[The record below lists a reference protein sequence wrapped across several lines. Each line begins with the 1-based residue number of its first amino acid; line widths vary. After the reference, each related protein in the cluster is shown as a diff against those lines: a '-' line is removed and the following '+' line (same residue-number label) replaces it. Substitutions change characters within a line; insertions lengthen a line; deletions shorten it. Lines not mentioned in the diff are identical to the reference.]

1 MQKTN
6 ITKRLGDLLIK
17 AGRITPEQLK
27 LGIGAHRQSGERFGE
42 TLVRLGLV
50 TEVDIAH
57 TLSDQLGIPYTDMET
72 AVVEPMA
79 VHIVP
84 ESLAT
89 RYSVM
94 PLGMDG
100 GRLAI
105 AMADP
110 LDVDAIKEVE
120 FASGHKVKPTAS
132 TPRDIA
138 RAIRRHYHL
147 SEPVGEIVD
156 EMLPGHVEVVYEN
169 IDDSEDLVQAARKS
183 SAAPIVRIVNRIIS
197 NAVNGGASDVHI
209 EPRARHVVVR
219 ERVDGIMRDACRLP
233 KWVQGAVTSR
243 LKVIGMLDIAEKR
256 VPQDGRVRVRVADRE
271 VDLRISVLP
280 VQYGESVVI
289 RVIDTQAGV
298 MNLTSLGTSDR
309 DYARIRD
316 LIERPQG
323 MVLVTGPTGSGKT
336 CTLYA
341 MIEHIKDDS
350 INIIS
355 LENPVEYEIE
365 GVKQVAV
372 NDKTGLTF
380 ARGLRSVLRQD
391 PDVIMVGEMRD
402 RETVEIALQ
411 ASLTGHLV
419 LSTLH
424 TNTTVGAVTRLR
436 NMGVPSY
443 LIASSL
449 NGVVAQRLARR
460 ICRDCKAPYVPD
472 PDELA
477 RLGLK
482 EALAPGLEFYRGSGC
497 SRCGDTGYRGRIGV
511 FEILTCGP
519 AMRQE
524 ITADA
529 HEESLARTAIGSGM
543 RYMSQDGLDK
553 ALKGET
559 TIEEIL
565 RVLNVER
572 ETGMLLC
579 GDCGGHLRPGFLACP
594 YCGASVVNGCP
605 CCGTPREP
613 EWKFCPYC
621 VGKTA

>member
-1 MQKTN
+1 
-6 ITKRLGDLLIK
+6 
-17 AGRITPEQLK
+17 
-27 LGIGAHRQSGERFGE
+27 
-42 TLVRLGLV
+42 
-50 TEVDIAH
+50 
-57 TLSDQLGIPYTDMET
+57 
-72 AVVEPMA
+72 
-79 VHIVP
+79 
-84 ESLAT
+84 
-89 RYSVM
+89 
-94 PLGMDG
+94 
-100 GRLAI
+100 
-105 AMADP
+105 
-110 LDVDAIKEVE
+110 
-120 FASGHKVKPTAS
+120 
-132 TPRDIA
+132 
-138 RAIRRHYHL
+138 
-147 SEPVGEIVD
+147 
-156 EMLPGHVEVVYEN
+156 
-169 IDDSEDLVQAARKS
+169 
-183 SAAPIVRIVNRIIS
+183 
-197 NAVNGGASDVHI
+197 
-209 EPRARHVVVR
+209 
-219 ERVDGIMRDACRLP
+219 
-233 KWVQGAVTSR
+233 
-243 LKVIGMLDIAEKR
+243 
-256 VPQDGRVRVRVADRE
+256 
-271 VDLRISVLP
+271 
-280 VQYGESVVI
+280 
-289 RVIDTQAGV
+289 
-298 MNLTSLGTSDR
+298 
-309 DYARIRD
+309 
-316 LIERPQG
+316 
-323 MVLVTGPTGSGKT
+323 

-472 PDELA
+472 ADELA

-482 EALAPGLEFYRGSGC
+482 EAMAPGLEFYRGRGC

-511 FEILTCGP
+511 FEILTCGA
-519 AMRQE
+519 AMRRE

-553 ALKGET
+553 VLKGET

-579 GDCGGHLRPGFLACP
+579 CDCGGHLRPGFLVCP
-594 YCGASVVNGCP
+594 YCGASIVNGCP
-605 CCGTPREP
+605 CCGAPREP